1 VTSTVGNGDKL
12 IFGKDISGG
21 GTIGVGVIF
30 SKLVGIVV
38 GIVTFAGIVTSTVGN

>member
-21 GTIGVGVIF
+21 GGTIGVGVIF

-38 GIVTFAGIVTSTVGN
+38 GIDLLVL